1 MERNVQK
8 NCLINLVAA
17 AVMFIAVLVVSAY
30 VNSLA
35 GRVAAVFLG
44 VTMLVAFIS
53 WFQMRLAENERLE
66 KFEVDE
72 LARSRGESTLFETKD
87 SEVFPARRSREQFER
102 FFVPGFSVLLC
113 LLMAAGA
120 WLLWNWTGKITTTGI
135 VAERALPALA
145 VFAIISLLL
154 FLLGRFS
161 VTIARLQD
169 ERLLRPSASFLLA
182 GAYIC
187 FLAALG
193 IAGFKAGF
201 PTADFYI
208 ARGLCVLLAFM
219 AAELLIT
226 LLLEIYRPRLKGR
239 VSRPLYDN
247 RLVGLLGQP
256 EGLFTTAAQAL
267 DYQFGFKVSETWLFK
282 LLQQSLP
289 ILLLAQLA
297 VLLLSTCVVFVDAGE
312 QAVLERYGRPVDGG
326 VLLPGAHLKLP
337 WPMEKVYRFR
347 TDQIQS
353 FSIGFTPDAASESE
367 QIISWTVPH
376 NKEENFLVANRDK
389 LAVTNTDSDVTDTND
404 TLKAP
409 PVSLIT
415 VSIPVHYQI
424 SSVMD
429 WAYRNSQP
437 TNLLADLAT
446 REVVRY
452 LASVDLNDI
461 MSHTRLE
468 AADILRD
475 RIQAAAD
482 GHALGVK
489 IVFVGLQDI
498 HPPTKVAGDYEKVVG
513 AEQSRLAAI
522 LNAQALAIRTNS
534 LAGALAFTTTNVAE
548 ATRQRFEVEA
558 SARAAL
564 FTNQIPAFQAAPS
577 VYRQRA
583 YFQAFAAATA
593 NARKYVVLVTNT
605 QNVYIF
611 ELEDK
616 IREDLLNGLSVQ
628 NNSTP

>member
-1 MERNVQK
+1 MERNAQQ
-8 NCLINLVAA
+8 NCLVNLVTAA
-17 AVMFIAVLVVSAY
+17 FMFIAVLAVSAY
-30 VNSLA
+30 AGSLA
-35 GRVAAVFLG
+35 GRLAAIFLG
-44 VTMLVAFIS
+44 LTVLVAFIS

-66 KFEVDE
+66 KLEIDE
-72 LARSRGESTLFETKD
+72 LARARGESSLFATKD

-113 LLMAAGA
+113 LLETAGA
-120 WLLWNWTGKITTTGI
+120 WLLWNWSGKVTTTGI
-135 VAERALPALA
+135 IAERALPALA

-161 VTIARLQD
+161 VTMARLQE

-182 GAYIC
+182 GAYVC
-187 FLAALG
+187 FVAGLG
-193 IAGFKAGF
+193 VAGFKAGF
-201 PTADFYI
+201 PLADFYI
-208 ARGLCVLLAFM
+208 ARGLCVLLGLM

-226 LLLEIYRPRLKGR
+226 LLLEIYRPRVKGR

-267 DYQFGFKVSETWLFK
+267 DYQFGFKVSDTWLFK

-297 VLLLSTCVVFVDAGE
+297 VLVLSTCFVFVNAGE
-312 QAVLERYGRPVDGG
+312 QAVLERFGRPVDGG

-337 WPMEKVYRFR
+337 WPMERVYTFR
-347 TDQIQS
+347 TEQIQS
-353 FSIGFTPDAASESE
+353 FSIGFTPDAASENE
-367 QIISWTVPH
+367 NVISWTVPH
-376 NKEENFLVANRDK
+376 NQEQNFLVANHDT
-389 LAVTNTDSDVTDTND
+389 LTVTNADSDTSDTND
-404 TLKAP
+404 ALKAP

-415 VSIPVHYQI
+415 VSIPVDYQI

-452 LASVDLNDI
+452 LASVDLNEI
-461 MSHTRLE
+461 MSQTRLE

-482 GHALGVK
+482 QHTLGVK

-513 AEQSRLAAI
+513 AGQSRLAAI
-522 LNAQALAIRTNS
+522 LNAQALAIRTNA
-534 LAGALAFTTTNVAE
+534 LAGAMAFTTTNVAE
-548 ATRQRFEVEA
+548 AARQQFVVESA
-558 SARAAL
+558 ARAAL
-564 FTNQIPAFQAAPS
+564 FTNQIPAFEAAPS

-583 YFQAFAAATA
+583 YFQTFAAATA
-593 NARKYVVLVTNT
+593 SARKYVVLVTNT
-605 QNVYIF
+605 SNVFIF

-616 IREDLLNGLSVQ
+616 IREDLLNGLNVKSD
-628 NNSTP
+628 STP

>member
-17 AVMFIAVLVVSAY
+17 AVMFIALLLVSAY
-30 VNSLA
+30 ANSLA
-35 GRVAAVFLG
+35 GRVASVFLG
-44 VTMLVAFIS
+44 VTVLVAFIS

-66 KFEVDE
+66 KFEIDE
-72 LARSRGESTLFETKD
+72 LARSRGDSTLFETKD
-87 SEVFPARRSREQFER
+87 SEVFPAKRSREQFER

-113 LLMAAGA
+113 LLEAIGA
-120 WLLWNWTGKITTTGI
+120 WLLWKWTGQFSSGI
-135 VAERALPALA
+135 VMERALPALA

-182 GAYIC
+182 GAYIS

-193 IAGFKAGF
+193 VAGFKAGF
-201 PTADFYI
+201 PTVDFYI
-208 ARGLCVLLAFM
+208 ARALSVLLGLM

-239 VSRPLYDN
+239 VTRPLYDS
-247 RLVGLLGQP
+247 RLSGLLGQP

-289 ILLLAQLA
+289 ALVLTQLA

-312 QAVLERYGRPVDGG
+312 QAIVERCGKPVAGG
-326 VLLPGAHLKLP
+326 ALLPGAHLKLP
-337 WPMEKVYRFR
+337 WPFEKVYRFR

-353 FSIGFTPDAASESE
+353 FSIGYTPDTASDAE
-367 QIISWTVPH
+367 QIISWTRAH
-376 NKEENFLVANRDK
+376 NQEQNFLVANHETTT
-389 LAVTNTDSDVTDTND
+389 VTNQTADLAETND

-424 SSVMD
+424 SNVMD
-429 WAYRNSQP
+429 WAYRNTEP

-461 MSHTRLE
+461 MSRTRLE
-468 AADILRD
+468 AANVLRD
-475 RIQAAAD
+475 RIQSAAD
-482 GHALGVK
+482 TRQLGVK
-489 IVFVGLQDI
+489 IVFVGLEDI

-513 AEQSRLAAI
+513 AQQSFLAAK
-522 LNAQALAIRTNS
+522 LDAQAEAIRTNS
-534 LAGALAFTTTNVAE
+534 LAGAFAFTITNVAE
-548 ATRQRFEVEA
+548 ATRHRFAVEA

-564 FTNQIPAFQAAPS
+564 FTDQIPGYEAAPS

-583 YFQAFAAATA
+583 YFQTFAAATA
-593 NARKYVVLVTNT
+593 NSRKYIVLVTNT
-605 QNVYIF
+605 DNVFIF
-611 ELEDK
+611 NLEDQ
-616 IREDLLNGLSVQ
+616 IRQDLLNGLSVQ
-628 NNSTP
+628 K